1 MINGLS
7 MFSGTKVRIIST
19 LVERWAS
26 WMAAAQ
32 LPSTWQEILRWRK
45 ILKQAFWGENP
56 VSETSKVFG
65 GEEWFVWYEFLC
77 VIF

>member
-1 MINGLS
+1 

-45 ILKQAFWGENP
+45 FLKRLFWRENQVFVDNRVYVGELWS
-56 VSETSKVFG
+56 VLH
-65 GEEWFVWYEFLC
+65 EFLC
-77 VIF
+77 GII